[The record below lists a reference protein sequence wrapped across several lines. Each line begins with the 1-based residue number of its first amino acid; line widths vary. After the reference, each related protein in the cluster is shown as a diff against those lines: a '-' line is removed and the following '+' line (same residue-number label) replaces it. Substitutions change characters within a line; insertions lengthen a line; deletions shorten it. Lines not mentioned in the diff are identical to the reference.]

1 MRDIKEQCGLFLEMM
16 AVERGASVHTLDS
29 YARDLTHFLR
39 ETVVSRTAALT
50 PKCLQSY
57 VEMLG
62 RQGFAPSTCA
72 RKLSCLRQFSLF
84 LMREEVLAQD
94 PTRLIGAPSRD
105 KILPKILSEDEVELL
120 LKKARA
126 YTHKE
131 GIRLAFFLELL
142 YATGLRVSELVSLP
156 MHPFERLKNI
166 KELTFVSVMGKG
178 RKERL
183 IPLPPQVLNAFRS
196 YDEVREFFIPGKNVR
211 SKTSSWLFPST
222 SAQGYVTRQRL
233 NQLLKELCLE
243 ANLDP
248 RRVSAHVLRHAFATH
263 LLNRGADL
271 MSVQKLLGHAD
282 IGTTQIYTHVMGDHL
297 AQFVQEHHP
306 LAQEGEHANKE
317 GGPVLGIN
325 DVGENQA

>member
-29 YARDLTHFLR
+29 YTRDLTHFMR
-39 ETVVSRTAALT
+39 ETSVRRTAALT
-50 PKCLQSY
+50 PTCLQSY
-57 VEMLG
+57 AQSLG
-62 RQGFAPSTCA
+62 RQDFAPSTCA
-72 RKLSCLRQFSLF
+72 RKLSCLRQFCLF
-84 LMREEVLAQD
+84 LMREEILEHD
-94 PTRLIGAPSRD
+94 PTRLISAPSRD
-105 KILPKILSEDEVELL
+105 KTLPKILSEAEVELL
-120 LKKARA
+120 LNTARA
-126 YTHKE
+126 YTHHE

-156 MHPFERLKNI
+156 IHPFERLRHVE
-166 KELTFVSVMGKG
+166 ELTFVSVMGKG

-211 SKTSSWLFPST
+211 CKMSPWLFPST
-222 SAQGYVTRQRL
+222 SAQGYLTRQRL
-233 NQLLKELCLE
+233 NQLLKELCV
-243 ANLDP
+243 AAGIDP
-248 RRVSAHVLRHAFATH
+248 KRVSAHVLRHAFATH

-297 AQFVQEHHP
+297 SQFVQEHHP
-306 LAQEGEHANKE
+306 LAQ
-317 GGPVLGIN
+317 IN
-325 DVGENQA
+325 DCDHE